1 VYSVRFR
8 ILSLTFVFLLVIS
21 VFVFVL
27 LYGYVFFGLFGI
39 SAEDSF
45 ALSAFILFPPL
56 AYAPVLIWLR
66 FVLGVVFPPLRQ
78 ALLHQRTAFRR
89 WEFKAVFVLY
99 LLTAA
104 LFYIDYL
111 NSLASLVS
119 VSLILVSLYT
129 IIVVAEAMLYM
140 AKDERVM
147 HPFRQT
153 YSK

>member
-1 VYSVRFR
+1 MYSVRFR
-8 ILSLTFVFLLVIS
+8 IVSLTFVFLLAIS

-39 SAEDSF
+39 SADDSF
-45 ALSAFILFPPL
+45 ALSAFISLPL
-56 AYAPVLIWLR
+56 TFAQILIWHR

-89 WEFKAVFVLY
+89 WEFKAVFLLY

-119 VSLILVSLYT
+119 ISLILVSLYT

-153 YSK
+153 YGK